1 MMNMLKKILSIAM
14 VLSLVFAV
22 AAADEI
28 TDVVITDDLY
38 AEAVDGESSILAPCG
53 TSCSH
58 DEYEM
63 IGDPADVEPTIM
75 RSDDVYHKS
84 AKVMTAICLKASCS
98 KKITVYVNTRYIPH
112 TLTNNGDAHVEGKSI
127 HRYNQ
132 KCDACGFTTYYEMR
146 CIDCE

>member
-1 MMNMLKKILSIAM
+1 MMKILKRILSFAM
-14 VLSLVFAV
+14 VLLLVC
-22 AAADEI
+22 AAATADGL
-28 TDVVITDDLY
+28 TDVVVTDDLY
-38 AEAVDGESSILAPCG
+38 AEAVDGESAILTPCG

-75 RSDDVYHKS
+75 RHDDVYHKS